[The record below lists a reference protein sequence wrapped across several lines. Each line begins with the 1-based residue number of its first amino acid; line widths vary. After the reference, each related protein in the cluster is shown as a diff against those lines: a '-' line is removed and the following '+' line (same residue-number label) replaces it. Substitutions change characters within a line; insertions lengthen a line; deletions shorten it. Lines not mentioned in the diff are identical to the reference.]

1 MNKSIWDMLFIK
13 NIFIILGLFWGSRNV
28 YLLMKNGMKG
38 FTLIE
43 IPGIMSFCVAI
54 FLIADLLK
62 CFSIKTGQKY
72 LKSSAITFLI
82 YWSMIL
88 LTILLEGSIH
98 ILVLGVYSLG
108 VWLERKTDFEDIQIQ
123 VHQGRFDTVK
133 MGNLLLDLMERFC
146 HMVCRVSRICG
157 MILRITK

>member
-43 IPGIMSFCVAI
+43 IPGIVSFCVAI
-54 FLIADLLK
+54 FLIAGLLK

-88 LTILLEGSIH
+88 LTIQLYVSIQ

-108 VWLERKTDFEDIQIQ
+108 IWLGAVFMSAKNTSHSFGI
-123 VHQGRFDTVK
+123 
-133 MGNLLLDLMERFC
+133 MANLCLIIVIKYRQNN
-146 HMVCRVSRICG
+146 VY
-157 MILRITK
+157 